1 MHSTLRTL
9 GLFVVLS
16 VIASSRS
23 ANMAQAADD
32 GLAKRIDESV
42 AAKAKDDGP
51 LASNCDDP
59 AFVRR
64 IYLDLAGRI
73 PSVPEALAFIQSS
86 DANKRVALIDKLL
99 SSADYPRRMHDQFH
113 AMLMERR
120 GDNADWS
127 KYLLAS
133 FEANKPWDQLA
144 REILDP
150 DSNYDALR
158 GAAFFHTKRLDKVG
172 QQETDYPGLTRDVGR
187 LFLGMDLQCAQC
199 HNHLFIDAY
208 KQADFQGLFTVYQN
222 TFIRTDLKFP
232 AVGEKLMTKKQ
243 DFSSVFDKVAMS
255 TGPRVPGGKEI
266 DIPMFEKNQ
275 EYVTAPDRKTN
286 FPGVPKFRPMQA
298 IAQDLTSASNKSF
311 AANYVN
317 RLWFVMMGRGLVN
330 PLDQQHVGNPPSHP
344 ELLEQLAQ
352 AAIDVKFDT
361 KTLLRQ
367 IALSATYQRDA
378 QLPSG
383 ADAPKPE
390 TYRVANEKRM
400 TAEQIMSSVLVAT
413 GTHEKP
419 TELKGEAEKNR
430 AAFVKAFGNVPTDPE
445 VEFSPSLKSSL
456 FLLNDTLIMDC
467 LQSAPGNLV
476 DRLTQAT
483 DAASV
488 ANELYLSVLTRKPS
502 AEEAADVDD
511 YLKKNADRKQAAV
524 TNLAWSL
531 LASTE
536 FCLNH

>member
-266 DIPMFEKNQ
+266 DIPMF
-275 EYVTAPDRKTN
+275 
-286 FPGVPKFRPMQA
+286 
-298 IAQDLTSASNKSF
+298 
-311 AANYVN
+311 
-317 RLWFVMMGRGLVN
+317 
-330 PLDQQHVGNPPSHP
+330 
-344 ELLEQLAQ
+344 
-352 AAIDVKFDT
+352 
-361 KTLLRQ
+361 
-367 IALSATYQRDA
+367 
-378 QLPSG
+378 
-383 ADAPKPE
+383 
-390 TYRVANEKRM
+390 
-400 TAEQIMSSVLVAT
+400 
-413 GTHEKP
+413 
-419 TELKGEAEKNR
+419 
-430 AAFVKAFGNVPTDPE
+430 
-445 VEFSPSLKSSL
+445 
-456 FLLNDTLIMDC
+456 
-467 LQSAPGNLV
+467 
-476 DRLTQAT
+476 
-483 DAASV
+483 
-488 ANELYLSVLTRKPS
+488 
-502 AEEAADVDD
+502 
-511 YLKKNADRKQAAV
+511 
-524 TNLAWSL
+524 
-531 LASTE
+531 
-536 FCLNH
+536 